1 MIKNN
6 VCLSKIPVY
15 LLPSFIHL
23 KTIHNQTELQTFKNS
38 LNLSV
43 SYKFNTKLEK
53 ENTNKELDIRDL
65 KYSYKLKDK
74 YRYFILLR
82 KINTGLSELSI
93 NNSKLFQNITRSY
106 RMSMI
111 SAMTNRY
118 KLPLE
123 GINTLPD
130 TGIRIFQK
138 CVYFFKIFYAK
149 IAYNVKVSK
158 KYTIPNRITIFT
170 NRYYNKTTDNKLK
183 NTRFF
188 NIQKLAKLFTH
199 TTIQHNTF
207 W

>member
-158 KYTIPNRITIFT
+158 KYTIPNIISIFT
-170 NRYYNKTTDNKLK
+170 NRYHNKITDNKLK

-188 NIQKLAKLFTH
+188 NIQKLPKLFIH
-199 TTIQHNTF
+199 TTIGHNTF